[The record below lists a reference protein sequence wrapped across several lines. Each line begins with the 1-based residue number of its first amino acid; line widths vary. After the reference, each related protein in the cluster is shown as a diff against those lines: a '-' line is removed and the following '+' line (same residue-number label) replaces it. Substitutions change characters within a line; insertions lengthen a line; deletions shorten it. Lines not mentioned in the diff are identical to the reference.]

1 MLLVKFTDDM
11 ETDGVINTKDK
22 LLLQSDLDH
31 WRPHQKKKKSALIE
45 QIKASALGY

>member
-11 ETDGVINTKDK
+11 KTDGVINTKDK

-31 WRPHQKKKKSALIE
+31 WRPHQKKKKNVF
-45 QIKASALGY
+45 